1 VVEWAQFLLRLPKET
16 KTAIKVAADKAGVS
30 NSEWIRQAIKAR
42 FERELDPSEVYNSE
56 PELYDWVEQAESS
69 GPRSK
74 KRDTW
79 WK

>member
-1 VVEWAQFLLRLPKET
+1 MVKWAQFLLSLPQET

-30 NSEWIRQAIKAR
+30 NSEWIRQAIRDR
-42 FERELDPSEVYNSE
+42 FESEIDPSEVSSKE
-56 PELYDWVEQAESS
+56 PELYEWVEQAESS

-74 KRDTW
+74 KGDTW

>member
-1 VVEWAQFLLRLPKET
+1 MVEWAQFLLRLPKET
-16 KTAIKVAADKAGVS
+16 KTVIKVAADKAGVS